1 MNGFITLNS
10 LNYLTN
16 LAITFDH
23 HHLGVCLN
31 TKCYCNFYFVFSLGF
46 MSRTH
51 LLEMN
56 ELVLIIENKK
66 NVWFKSIA
74 FVFYIFFFCCDYGNL
89 EISLHHLT
97 LLNDW
102 ILLILLTSDHL
113 MFTVHLKYHSRA
125 VFFFVMFNLLLL
137 LLLLIRCASQKNF
150 LMELLVIFNSFILLF

>member
-31 TKCYCNFYFVFSLGF
+31 TKCYCNFYFVFSLGV

-66 NVWFKSIA
+66 TCGSNRLLLYFIS
-74 FVFYIFFFCCDYGNL
+74 FFFCCDYGNL
-89 EISLHHLT
+89 EIS
-97 LLNDW
+97 
-102 ILLILLTSDHL
+102 
-113 MFTVHLKYHSRA
+113 HST
-125 VFFFVMFNLLLL
+125 
-137 LLLLIRCASQKNF
+137 I
-150 LMELLVIFNSFILLF
+150 